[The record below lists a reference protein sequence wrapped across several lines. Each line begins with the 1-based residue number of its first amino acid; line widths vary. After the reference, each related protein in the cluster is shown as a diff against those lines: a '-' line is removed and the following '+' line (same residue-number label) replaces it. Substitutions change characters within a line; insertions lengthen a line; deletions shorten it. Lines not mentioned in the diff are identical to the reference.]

1 MIFTKRTFLTI
12 ISLILLF
19 ASNAQNKQA
28 KELTL
33 NEVIDIAIKKSPRA
47 IMAEHT
53 FRASYWSFRSFRA
66 NYKPSLTL
74 NSTPFNLNRSFESIT
89 LDDGSDQ
96 FVERRSLSSS
106 GSLEIAQRFAPTG
119 GDLFLSSSL
128 ERVQLLTGD
137 KITTYLIAPVRLGY
151 RQPLVTYN
159 SYKWERKIEP
169 MRYKEAKRNY
179 LETLEEISHMAINY
193 FFDLSLAQIN
203 KEISEANFH
212 NNDTLYKI
220 AQGRYNMGTIARDE
234 LLQME
239 LTYLTSRKSYNEA
252 DLNLQVAL
260 FNLKSFLGI
269 TNNTDIHLITP
280 KNTPEI
286 KINVDSALHYAHKNN
301 PKMIALE
308 RQRIESNRDVAKA
321 RAENLFNANLNAT
334 VGLNKYSE
342 NLNNT
347 FNNLENSQMV
357 SVGISVPI
365 LDWGVG
371 KGQYEMAKS
380 QRQLSLINIDQEK
393 VDFDQKVFLEVTRFN
408 LQDEQLLIAAKS
420 DTIAQIRYNITKQ
433 RFKVGKVDILDLN
446 TALKEKDVAR
456 RDYIAALRD
465 FWQNYYRIRRY
476 TLYDFLK
483 REELDVNFN
492 SLIEQKKPSGEGD
505 QY

>member
-1 MIFTKRTFLTI
+1 M
-12 ISLILLF
+12 
-19 ASNAQNKQA
+19 AAMVMNAQKSQ
-28 KELTL
+28 KTELTL

-47 IMAEHT
+47 IMAQHT
-53 FRASYWSFRSFRA
+53 FKASYWSFRSYRA

-74 NSTPFNLNRSFESIT
+74 NSTPFNLNRSFESLT
-89 LDDGSDQ
+89 LDDGTDQ
-96 FVERRSLSSS
+96 FVERRSLSNS
-106 GSLEIAQRFAPTG
+106 GNLEIAQRIAPTG
-119 GDLFLSSSL
+119 GDLFVSSSL

-137 KITTYLIAPVRLGY
+137 KTQTYLIAPVKVGY

-169 MRYKEAKRNY
+169 LRYKEAKRDY
-179 LETLEEISHMAINY
+179 LSTLEDISRMAINY

-203 KEISEANFH
+203 TEISEANFH

-220 AQGRYNMGTIARDE
+220 AQGRYNMGTIAHDE

-239 LTYLTSRKSYNEA
+239 LSYLTSRKSYNEA
-252 DLNLQVAL
+252 DLNLRVAL

-269 TNNTDIHLITP
+269 TDNTDIHLSTP
-280 KNTPEI
+280 KNTPKI
-286 KINVDSALHYAHKNN
+286 KINVDTALHYAHQNH
-301 PKMIALE
+301 PQMLSLE
-308 RQRIESNRDVAKA
+308 RQRIEANRDVAKA
-321 RAENLFNANLNAT
+321 RAENLFNANLHAT

-342 NLNNT
+342 NLDNT

-357 SVGISVPI
+357 TIGISVPI

-380 QRQLSLINIDQEK
+380 QRELSLITIEQEK

-456 RDYIAALRD
+456 RDYVAALRD
-465 FWQNYYRIRRY
+465 FWQNYYRIRGY

-483 REELDVNFN
+483 KEELEVDF
-492 SLIEQKKPSGEGD
+492 KKLVE
-505 QY
+505 

>member
-1 MIFTKRTFLTI
+1 MVM
-12 ISLILLF
+12 
-19 ASNAQNKQA
+19 NAQKSQ
-28 KELTL
+28 KTELTL

-47 IMAEHT
+47 IMAQHT
-53 FRASYWSFRSFRA
+53 FKASYWSFRSYRA

-74 NSTPFNLNRSFESIT
+74 NSTPFNLNRSFESLT
-89 LDDGSDQ
+89 LDDGTDQ
-96 FVERRSLSSS
+96 FVERRSLSNS
-106 GSLEIAQRFAPTG
+106 GNLEIAQRIAPTG
-119 GDLFLSSSL
+119 GDLFVSSSL

-137 KITTYLIAPVRLGY
+137 KTQTYLIAPVKVGY

-169 MRYKEAKRNY
+169 LRYKEAKRDY
-179 LETLEEISHMAINY
+179 LSTLEDISRMAINY

-203 KEISEANFH
+203 TEISEANFH

-220 AQGRYNMGTIARDE
+220 AQGRYNMGTIAHDE

-239 LTYLTSRKSYNEA
+239 LSYLTSRKSYNEA
-252 DLNLQVAL
+252 DLNLRVAL

-269 TNNTDIHLITP
+269 TDNTDIHLSTP
-280 KNTPEI
+280 KNTPKI
-286 KINVDSALHYAHKNN
+286 KINVDTALHYAHQNH
-301 PKMIALE
+301 PQMLSLE
-308 RQRIESNRDVAKA
+308 RQRIEANRDVAKA
-321 RAENLFNANLNAT
+321 RAENLFNANLHAT

-342 NLNNT
+342 NLDNT

-357 SVGISVPI
+357 TIGISVPI

-380 QRQLSLINIDQEK
+380 QRELSLITIEQEK

-456 RDYIAALRD
+456 RDYVAALRD
-465 FWQNYYRIRRY
+465 FWQNYYRIRGY

-483 REELDVNFN
+483 KEELEVDF
-492 SLIEQKKPSGEGD
+492 KKLVE
-505 QY
+505 